1 MQILKYA
8 VVGGTAA
15 VVDVSLFVVFA
26 QILEFPYLLVGFIT
40 FLLATLVNYLLSI
53 KFVFQSGVKHS
64 KKKEVILIYLVSA
77 IGISL
82 NLLILFLSHEFLHF
96 QLFISKIIATG
107 GVFLWN
113 YYIRKQY
120 IFA

>member
-1 MQILKYA
+1 MQIIKYA
-8 VVGGTAA
+8 FVGGTAA
-15 VVDVSLFVVFA
+15 VVDVSLFVIFA
-26 QILEFPYLLVGFIT
+26 QVLQFPYLLVGFLT
-40 FLLATLVNYLLSI
+40 FLIATFVNYILSI
-53 KFVFQSGVKHS
+53 KFVFQSGVKHT

-82 NLLILFLSHEFLHF
+82 NLLVLFIAHEFFHLE
-96 QLFISKIIATG
+96 LFVSKIIATG
-107 GVFLWN
+107 TVFLWN